1 MSLAFPGALA
11 PWKRTACQ
19 GSSIR
24 ASFQLGDGKSVSTTG
39 RNAGSTS
46 SLDWAFF
53 GPTLCPYTC
62 TRTTWRCE
70 RRGEA
75 DFVDNGEHD
84 MTFNTLLA
92 VTRAGGEF
100 QECWAPI
107 EDESDEAVGLRT
119 PCMTWQA
126 TPHLGALHVVCVLRN
141 PVDGGEHD
149 MAGYTPPGGPV
160 CCALRNP
167 SRGRSGARGWRW
179 TNCETSSTHAL
190 LPR

>member
-92 VTRAGGEF
+92 VTLAGGEF
-100 QECWAPI
+100 H
-107 EDESDEAVGLRT
+107 VV
-119 PCMTWQA
+119 
-126 TPHLGALHVVCVLRN
+126 LGA
-141 PVDGGEHD
+141 
-149 MAGYTPPGGPV
+149 Y
-160 CCALRNP
+160 
-167 SRGRSGARGWRW
+167 RGR
-179 TNCETSSTHAL
+179 E
-190 LPR
+190 